1 MIEIVDG
8 TTLRISSSYGL
19 KVPGAQPYSSEDAHY
34 SFSVETPIDSVDS
47 LDGLI
52 EAAQDLAQ
60 ALTNGVKLQAFAELD
75 VAFEDKDG
83 TLRPVLTVPDVPASA
98 PRAGGRP
105 ASGATAPS
113 APRQQVDTSDRA
125 TITADLGFGS
135 LTYLDNRPL
144 KAAGKFKAGAADFRS
159 KDKVAANGDKYHSV
173 WIAQKG
179 GEQNADVVTALSAAG
194 ITV

>member
-8 TTLRISSSYGL
+8 TVLRISSSYGL

-34 SFSVETPIDSVDS
+34 SFSVEAPIDSVDS

-83 TLRPVLTVPDVPASA
+83 TLRPVLTVPDIPTAAPQAS
-98 PRAGGRP
+98 GRP
-105 ASGATAPS
+105 ASGNRPTQRPAQPAP
-113 APRQQVDTSDRA
+113 TSDRA
-125 TITADLGFGS
+125 TITADLGFGT

-144 KAAGKFKAGAADFRS
+144 KADGSFKPGAADFRS
-159 KDKVAANGDKYHSV
+159 ADKVAANGDKYHSV

-179 GEQNADVVTALSAAG
+179 GAKNADVVAALEAAG